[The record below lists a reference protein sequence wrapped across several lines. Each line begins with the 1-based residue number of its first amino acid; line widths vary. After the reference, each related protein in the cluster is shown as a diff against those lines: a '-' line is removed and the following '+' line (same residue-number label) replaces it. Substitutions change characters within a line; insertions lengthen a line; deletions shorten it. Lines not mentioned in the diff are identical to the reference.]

1 MKIIKEGKK
10 KIKNIKFGFVGAG
23 YNPMASKIIFST
35 NAKMYLH
42 IIFLENKNQY
52 VCNGM
57 TAFNKHKIPVPFS
70 SHEFSEFYGNKPPE
84 ISNNKEKAVN
94 ELVQNIVVN

>member
-1 MKIIKEGKK
+1 MKSTKKGKS
-10 KIKNIKFGFVGAG
+10 NIKFGFVGAG
-23 YNPMASKIIFST
+23 YSPIASKLIFSPY
-35 NAKMYLH
+35 AKMYLH
-42 IIFLENKNQY
+42 IIFLENQNQY